1 MSQHTLFGPPDK
13 RYITTITPDPYPL
26 GTTMIYMDCAGD
38 EEAKAE
44 ARQEIAEWRT
54 CEPHMKAT
62 YSVCEER
69 VGEDDREVYRSN
81 VP

>member
-13 RYITTITPDPYPL
+13 RYLIIITPEPFPL
-26 GTTMIYMDCAGD
+26 GTTTIYVKCAGD

-44 ARQEIAEWRT
+44 ARQEIVEWRT
-54 CEPHMKAT
+54 CEPRMKAT